1 LQCLLRN
8 LLVEQ
13 VIVCGQFTEQCV
25 LSAVRD
31 AADLGYF
38 VTVVEDACAA
48 QSLDQHTRAGLQ
60 GVEGFSRILSTR
72 QILEELEEP
81 ISSSTEYLDSKT
93 LGTIPVPTGYHL

>member
-1 LQCLLRN
+1 M
-8 LLVEQ
+8 VEQ
-13 VIVCGQFTEQCV
+13 LIVCGQFTEQCV

-48 QSLDQHTRAGLQ
+48 QSLDQHTRGLQ

-72 QILEELEEP
+72 QILEEL
-81 ISSSTEYLDSKT
+81 T
-93 LGTIPVPTGYHL
+93 